1 MAGQKYLIKTYYRSF
16 KKKLLGHFLTTI
28 FFIKMISEDTTLLP
42 YKDDSDTFKN
52 EQSIN
57 IQSHVELKKND
68 GMTFFIAV
76 LYVLTGVSQPLIV
89 SIAKNAGLANP
100 SCQLYMLFYYLGPA
114 LVVFTLCGGESSQ
127 IPTRSMI
134 WKAALISIIDI
145 FSQTM
150 NYTGASMAGP
160 TIFAVIYSSVT
171 IWTAVYSRILL
182 KRAMNFEQWFGVFLV
197 FGGLTL
203 TGFHSMKLGEGVFHG
218 ALLVVLGSSLHGLV
232 YVLFECV
239 MTTGEYMSVRVTCA
253 LQGVIAS
260 TAYGLWQIIYTRNH
274 FQELVLIPMKAS
286 HTSNGTAWL
295 ILSSLGLSNL
305 FHALAYFNTLKFF
318 PGGATSAGILKG
330 LQAVLVFVASSVLL
344 CGKIGGEEMC
354 FSTSKLLSLI
364 IVLLGITIFG
374 KGTGLHKPT
383 VVND

>member
-1 MAGQKYLIKTYYRSF
+1 MV
-16 KKKLLGHFLTTI
+16 
-28 FFIKMISEDTTLLP
+28 SENTTLLP
-42 YKDDSDTFKN
+42 YKHDSETFKREERKN
-52 EQSIN
+52 TPTN
-57 IQSHVELKKND
+57 VELQKND
-68 GMTFFIAV
+68 CMTFFIAV
-76 LYVLTGVSQPLIV
+76 LYVITGVSQPLIM

-127 IPTRSMI
+127 KPTLSMI

-150 NYTGASMAGP
+150 NYTGATMAGP
-160 TIFAVIYSSVT
+160 TIFAVIYSSLT
-171 IWTAVYSRILL
+171 IWTAIYSRIIL
-182 KRAMNFEQWFGVFLV
+182 KRAMNFEQWFGVFCV
-197 FGGLTL
+197 FGGLIL
-203 TGFHSMKLGEGVFHG
+203 TGFHSMKLGEEVFHG
-218 ALLVVLGSSLHGLV
+218 VQLVVLGSSLHGLV
-232 YVLFECV
+232 YVLFETV
-239 MTTGEYMSVRVTCA
+239 MTTGEYMPVRMTCA
-253 LQGVIAS
+253 LQGIIAS
-260 TAYGLWQIIYTRNH
+260 IAYGLWQIIYTRNH
-274 FQELVLIPMKAS
+274 FQELVLTPMEAS
-286 HTSNGTAWL
+286 HTSTGTAWL

-318 PGGATSAGILKG
+318 PGGATSAGIMKG

-354 FSTSKLLSLI
+354 FSLSKLFSLI
-364 IVLLGITIFG
+364 VVLLGITIFG